1 MAGSLNHIIDSNGKF
16 CMDSIE
22 NLGDAYEALEE
33 CFMIIYE
40 LAGGDSKKISTVC
53 QKYGFPDPWEYPTD
67 FKKPMK
73 L

>member
-1 MAGSLNHIIDSNGKF
+1 MAGS
-16 CMDSIE
+16 
-22 NLGDAYEALEE
+22 
-33 CFMIIYE
+33 

-53 QKYGFPDPWEYPTD
+53 QKYGFPDPWDNKYPTD